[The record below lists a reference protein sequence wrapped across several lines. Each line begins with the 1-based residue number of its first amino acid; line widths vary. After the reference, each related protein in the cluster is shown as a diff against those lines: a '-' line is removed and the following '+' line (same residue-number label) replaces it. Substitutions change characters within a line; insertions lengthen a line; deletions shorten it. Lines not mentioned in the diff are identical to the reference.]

1 MAGVAAVL
9 LAGSAVLAP
18 VDRAVAAASDPA
30 PLWQAFPL
38 DEAPAGST
46 AATGGTAPARER
58 SAGRRSPEASSS
70 ITPSQLGGGGVPWL
84 VLVLGAAS
92 TAVFV
97 AVALD
102 LRRGALSARRRTAYY
117 DRRPAVPA
125 RSRRRAAPAAPARTR
140 GAPPARHPGEDTS
153 PPRARLTAPAPA
165 GPPPDVGPPP
175 EAARPPAAAPAPDP
189 GANGA
194 PARRPRARGGP
205 VCQVRWLPRGRGM
218 CFSAVIT
225 EEDGSERTLA
235 TSPPVP
241 WRRSGPPD
249 ETPEARAALRQLSKT
264 VRESG
269 WRAMRAKGKDF
280 DEQRW
285 YARRFRPITEPSEGT
300 DAATDDAGPRG
311 AGRGTVA

>member
-1 MAGVAAVL
+1 VAGAAAIL

-38 DEAPAGST
+38 DDASAGST
-46 AATGGTAPARER
+46 PASGATTPARDR
-58 SAGRRSPEASSS
+58 SPRRRSPEASSS
-70 ITPSQLGGGGVPWL
+70 ITPGQLGGGGVPWL
-84 VLVLGAAS
+84 VLVLGAAA

-102 LRRGALSARRRTAYY
+102 LRRGALSARRRRAYP
-117 DRRPAVPA
+117 DRPATSVRP
-125 RSRRRAAPAAPARTR
+125 RRRAALR
-140 GAPPARHPGEDTS
+140 
-153 PPRARLTAPAPA
+153 PRARLTAPAPA
-165 GPPPDVGPPP
+165 GPPPVVSPPP
-175 EAARPPAAAPAPDP
+175 EAARPPTAAPPSDP
-189 GANGA
+189 GADGA
-194 PARRPRARGGP
+194 PARRPRARGP

-225 EEDGSERTLA
+225 AEDGSERTLA
-235 TSPPVP
+235 TSPPVQ

-249 ETPEARAALRQLSKT
+249 ETSEARAALRQLSKT

-269 WRAMRAKGKDF
+269 WRAMRAKGKDY

-300 DAATDDAGPRG
+300 DAATGDAGPRG
-311 AGRGTVA
+311 SGRGTAA